1 MMVIERPTQSLAEK
15 KTQAD
20 KVSEAAEAAEVS
32 IVIWEISCLMSLNK
46 H

>member
-15 KTQAD
+15 KTQTG

-32 IVIWEISCLMSLNK
+32 IVIWEIGCLMSLNK